1 MAREQQEK
9 LKLKAIEE
17 RERRQEAEKT
27 SKHVCKQIRIK
38 SEINKHVPSKPNVTS
53 WWKNEVSTK
62 NCQTT
67 QVSVFFA
74 SGYPIILYRSLT
86 NMNILQDAVI
96 QRSLL
101 STEISR
107 LKAELE
113 RNKAELHKSNMSR
126 LNELNTQAVSATVN
140 PQKNEEMKKKLKLTR
155 KQLEQLE
162 RATETRR
169 VEDTRKAKFLPK
181 RFRKMILKQIISQC
195 VYRTTA

>member
-1 MAREQQEK
+1 MASVFHCREELRKKTYEEQMEDLKYERMHRDLLMAREQQEK

-17 RERRQEAEKT
+17 RERRKEAEKT
-27 SKHVCKQIRIK
+27 SKHVCKQNSELR
-38 SEINKHVPSKPNVTS
+38 SEINKHVQEQTKRDKLVEKMKSKYQ
-53 WWKNEVSTK
+53 KLTK
-62 NCQTT
+62 QT

-74 SGYPIILYRSLT
+74 SGYPIILYRNLT

-140 PQKNEEMKKKLKLTR
+140 PQ
-155 KQLEQLE
+155 
-162 RATETRR
+162 
-169 VEDTRKAKFLPK
+169 
-181 RFRKMILKQIISQC
+181 
-195 VYRTTA
+195 